1 MSHVVTLSWK
11 MRWMRIW
18 TYNDNG
24 AGNPRHK
31 FVVIIMADGFVKWG
45 RSEKEKLTEELHKLE
60 AEIEALG
67 TAVSDSQI
75 WHKKSRI
82 EWIKKRIAE
91 LELPAGKFNA
101 GTDKL
106 NDMMAAQQPQLTPE
120 QIAEL
125 HGGRG

>member
-1 MSHVVTLSWK
+1 
-11 MRWMRIW
+11 
-18 TYNDNG
+18 
-24 AGNPRHK
+24 
-31 FVVIIMADGFVKWG
+31 MADGLVKWG

-91 LELPAGKFNA
+91 LESPAGKFNA

-106 NDMMAAQQPQLTPE
+106 NDMMAAQNNQTMTPE
-120 QIAEL
+120 QMAAAM
-125 HGGRG
+125 GAGRE

>member
-1 MSHVVTLSWK
+1 
-11 MRWMRIW
+11 
-18 TYNDNG
+18 
-24 AGNPRHK
+24 
-31 FVVIIMADGFVKWG
+31 MADGFVKWG

-91 LELPAGKFNA
+91 LESPAGKFNA

-106 NDMMAAQQPQLTPE
+106 NDMMAAQQQQLTPE

-125 HGGRG
+125 QGGRG

>member
-1 MSHVVTLSWK
+1 MFELPK
-11 MRWMRIW
+11 
-18 TYNDNG
+18 
-24 AGNPRHK
+24 
-31 FVVIIMADGFVKWG
+31 IIKSGP
-45 RSEKEKLTEELHKLE
+45 SQKEKLTEELHKLE

-91 LELPAGKFNA
+91 LESPAAKFNA

-106 NDMMAAQQPQLTPE
+106 NDMMAAQQSQLTPE
-120 QIAEL
+120 QMAAAM
-125 HGGRG
+125 GVGRE

>member
-1 MSHVVTLSWK
+1 MFELPK
-11 MRWMRIW
+11 
-18 TYNDNG
+18 
-24 AGNPRHK
+24 
-31 FVVIIMADGFVKWG
+31 IIKSGP
-45 RSEKEKLTEELHKLE
+45 SQKEKLTEELHKLE

-91 LELPAGKFNA
+91 LESPAGKFNA

-106 NDMMAAQQPQLTPE
+106 NDMMAAQNQQPQLTTE
-120 QIAEL
+120 QIAAAM
-125 HGGRG
+125 GAGRE

>member
-1 MSHVVTLSWK
+1 
-11 MRWMRIW
+11 
-18 TYNDNG
+18 
-24 AGNPRHK
+24 
-31 FVVIIMADGFVKWG
+31 MADGLVKWG
-45 RSEKEKLTEELHKLE
+45 KSEKEKLTEELHKLE

-91 LELPAGKFNA
+91 LESPAGKFNA

-106 NDMMAAQQPQLTPE
+106 NDMMAAQNNQTMTPE
-120 QIAEL
+120 QMAAAM
-125 HGGRG
+125 GAGRE

>member
-1 MSHVVTLSWK
+1 MFELPK
-11 MRWMRIW
+11 
-18 TYNDNG
+18 
-24 AGNPRHK
+24 
-31 FVVIIMADGFVKWG
+31 IIKSGP
-45 RSEKEKLTEELHKLE
+45 SQKEKLTEELHKLE

-91 LELPAGKFNA
+91 LESPAGKFNA

-106 NDMMAAQQPQLTPE
+106 NDMMAAQNNQTMTPE
-120 QIAEL
+120 QMAAAM
-125 HGGRG
+125 GAGRE

>member
-1 MSHVVTLSWK
+1 
-11 MRWMRIW
+11 
-18 TYNDNG
+18 
-24 AGNPRHK
+24 
-31 FVVIIMADGFVKWG
+31 MADGLVKWG

-91 LELPAGKFNA
+91 LESPAAKFNA

-106 NDMMAAQQPQLTPE
+106 NDMMAAQNNQTMTPE
-120 QIAEL
+120 QMAAAM
-125 HGGRG
+125 GAGRE

>member
-1 MSHVVTLSWK
+1 
-11 MRWMRIW
+11 
-18 TYNDNG
+18 
-24 AGNPRHK
+24 
-31 FVVIIMADGFVKWG
+31 MADGLVKWG
-45 RSEKEKLTEELHKLE
+45 KSEKEKLTEELHKLE

-91 LELPAGKFNA
+91 LESPAAKFNA

-106 NDMMAAQQPQLTPE
+106 NDMMAAQNNQTMTPE
-120 QIAEL
+120 QMAAAM
-125 HGGRG
+125 GAGRE

>member
-1 MSHVVTLSWK
+1 
-11 MRWMRIW
+11 
-18 TYNDNG
+18 
-24 AGNPRHK
+24 
-31 FVVIIMADGFVKWG
+31 MAK
-45 RSEKEKLTEELHKLE
+45 KEDLTAELHRLE
-60 AEIEALG
+60 AEIEAYG
-67 TAVSDSQI
+67 AAVSDSQI

-91 LELPAGKFNA
+91 LDSPAGKFNA

-106 NDMMAAQQPQLTPE
+106 NDMMAAQQQQLTPE

>member
-1 MSHVVTLSWK
+1 MFELPK
-11 MRWMRIW
+11 
-18 TYNDNG
+18 
-24 AGNPRHK
+24 
-31 FVVIIMADGFVKWG
+31 IIKSGPSQKD
-45 RSEKEKLTEELHKLE
+45 KLNAELHKLE

-91 LELPAGKFNA
+91 LESPAGKFNA

-106 NDMMAAQQPQLTPE
+106 NDMMAAQNNQTMTPE
-120 QIAEL
+120 QMAAAM
-125 HGGRG
+125 GAGRE